1 MPIGLRRKAQGQEN
15 NKEKLSTT
23 EFFPK
28 HKINS
33 GIGSWAPA
41 LSRKFLPI
49 LSRLIQLYCWLQHQ
63 QIREMS
69 EQYKKYGRSLQVKVW
84 VLANIPAKSL
94 HLLVPFNPS
103 YNRIYEGTKRGTKVN
118 ETESPPPPRSQS
130 AHMALFFREDCDKRL
145 WESTQV
151 LKHQLRYS
159 SLCGFLKRFAFI
171 ILTDFT
177 LIYMCVW
184 GKCLSSNNETFL
196 LYNIIFNCVSAG
208 RNESRM
214 IKTLVV
220 LNDLF
225 QDTLNFLLLIRPSIK
240 VSWESASSGW
250 HPF

>member
-177 LIYMCVW
+177 LIYMCVGGNVFPPTMKHFYCTTLFLIVSLQEGTRAEW
-184 GKCLSSNNETFL
+184 SRHWLYSMTSSKIPWTFFCWSDL
-196 LYNIIFNCVSAG
+196 L
-208 RNESRM
+208 
-214 IKTLVV
+214 
-220 LNDLF
+220 
-225 QDTLNFLLLIRPSIK
+225 
-240 VSWESASSGW
+240 
-250 HPF
+250 